1 MVPGLAAQGSNEVY
15 LDTAAMMLYPIDI
28 EDAGLGDVCVNEHVH
43 FLAENAEQEDMETF
57 LWFDRVPQVHED
69 LTELVG
75 DGDMVSVTSMTSNQ
89 SCEFAG
95 DSPEGDF
102 YTIQSSVLQQER
114 RSGARKL
121 FDLVADESQYMGDP
135 EDSEW
140 EVLDAPDLGDE
151 SDLDLRWSLE
161 EGERVA
167 FTEAVLTVRVDR
179 LVGQIRFVSNGTDSG
194 EPNLDSMLDA
204 GEVFAER
211 MEEGLKSTRM
221 PASTVLRLVDL
232 DENEDTSL
240 TNVSIDHYP
249 VFNGEMT
256 RYGLTTDEDMESGR
270 ESIEERGNSV
280 RFVRDHVYQVDGELA
295 GYVLLGYYQ
304 YGSDD
309 AAADDLDSR
318 LDSFMGAN
326 PDVETE
332 VLDLEW
338 GDGTL
343 ALVATAP
350 NEEGGTDIWYHGYLV
365 VGDEMAYVQ
374 VISFGGQT
382 ELEMFET
389 LMDFQA
395 SYMESTTGCDGPIP
409 VAEIFG

>member
-1 MVPGLAAQGSNEVY
+1 
-15 LDTAAMMLYPIDI
+15 
-28 EDAGLGDVCVNEHVH
+28 
-43 FLAENAEQEDMETF
+43 
-57 LWFDRVPQVHED
+57 
-69 LTELVG
+69 
-75 DGDMVSVTSMTSNQ
+75 
-89 SCEFAG
+89 
-95 DSPEGDF
+95 
-102 YTIQSSVLQQER
+102 
-114 RSGARKL
+114 
-121 FDLVADESQYMGDP
+121 MGDP
-135 EDSEW
+135 EDTEW
-140 EVLDAPDLGDE
+140 EGLDAPDLGDE
-151 SDLDLRWSLE
+151 SDLDLRWSLD

-179 LVGQIRFVSNGTDSG
+179 LVGQIRFVSNGTNSG
-194 EPNLDSMLDA
+194 EPDLDSMLDA

-295 GYVLLGYYQ
+295 GYVLLGYYR

-309 AAADDLDSR
+309 AAADDLDAR
-318 LDSFMGAN
+318 LDSFIGAN

-374 VISFGGQT
+374 VISFGGET

-389 LMDFQA
+389 LMDFEA
-395 SYMESTTGCDGPIP
+395 SCMESTTGCDGPIP